1 MGWAAGHETPAPSHT
16 RSRIPRDVALRG
28 GAAVCRIPVSNL
40 LWRSVYFCAG
50 LLARRMKDRVEFG
63 TRSLVIANPGRKRI
77 PRGICPVPS
86 RDYSRQNSNFQGAGE
101 EACACRHEYSSV
113 GTSYSLGHN
122 RHHHSWLIARDQ
134 TSQQS

>member
-1 MGWAAGHETPAPSHT
+1 MWLWVEVLQSAEFQSAICCGEAFTSVP
-16 RSRIPRDVALRG
+16 
-28 GAAVCRIPVSNL
+28 VCI
-40 LWRSVYFCAG
+40 
-50 LLARRMKDRVEFG
+50 ARRMKYRVEFG
-63 TRSLVIANPGRKRI
+63 TRSLVIANLGRKRI
-77 PRGICPVPS
+77 PRGICPAPS

-113 GTSYSLGHN
+113 GTSCSLGHN